1 VTNPATPLGETPEV
15 EICAL
20 CGHLNAT
27 DEIEGGLCSICFSEM
42 DEGEWYSKAPD
53 GWHAISNQMS
63 EFEYETAHDLW
74 CDVLEQRL
82 IPPRDRVHIDSE
94 WMWYVDGLPMWH
106 GRQTGWICAETPDE
120 LLHGITIRGSWV
132 LLWRVDDGVLRCDL
146 KHHDVPFG
154 GEYTVRWANPRE
166 ILNEQETE

>member
-1 VTNPATPLGETPEV
+1 MENSATPLDETPEV
-15 EICAL
+15 EICEL
-20 CGHLNAT
+20 CET
-27 DEIEGGLCSICFSEM
+27 RVPEDEIEDGLCVVCFTEM
-42 DEGEWYSKAPD
+42 EPEKWYHSLPD
-53 GWHAISNQMS
+53 GWRAISNQMC
-63 EFEYETAHDLW
+63 EFEYETAHELW
-74 CDVLEQRL
+74 CDLVGTTL

-106 GRQTGWICAETPDE
+106 GRQTGYVCAETPDE
-120 LLHGITIRGSWV
+120 LLQGITIRGSWW
-132 LLWRVDDGVLRCDL
+132 LLWKIDNGVLRCDL